1 MADWRNSEKRDE
13 EDEEDEEDEFTEGHY
28 KAQKDALIFAIQVT
42 ESMLQPP
49 PKSEDKKASK
59 DSASLTALK
68 CAYQVMQQRIISNPK
83 DMIGIVL
90 FGTKKTKVPDDI
102 RLQDS
107 HCYLLTDLEVPA
119 ADDVKALRG
128 LVEEGENAV
137 EILASSKQ
145 PADMVMLLRLTLH
158 LFQTRAP
165 NFGSRRLFIITDD
178 DDPCAGMK
186 KNPSWDPAVGA
197 KDIHDHGCTIELFPI
212 THGEFKFDTT
222 KFYDDIIYH
231 DPVLDEANPGKVE
244 PAKSGDGLNLLH
256 SLVSNI
262 NSRQTPKRAYFSNMP
277 FEIGPGFTISV
288 KGYNIIQKQTPAR
301 SCYIWLEGEKPQVAL
316 GETARLAEDS
326 ARTVEKYEVRKA
338 YKFGSEYVYF
348 TDEEQK
354 SLKQFG
360 GACIRIIGFKDRSLL
375 RFWASIKKSTYIFP
389 SEEGYVGSTRV
400 FTALWRKLLESKK
413 VGMAWHIARRNGN
426 PQLVAIIPSRATSD
440 EKSGAQ
446 YMPAGL
452 WLYPIPFL
460 DDVRD
465 GPETGKVIRTTNALT
480 DRMNKV
486 VQQLQLP
493 GGAYNP
499 SKYPNPALQ
508 WHYKILQA
516 LALEDV
522 VPDQP
527 DDTTVPKYRAIH
539 KRCGGY
545 IQEWS
550 QVADDVLGQIQEQK
564 KIKRELEEENEEDE
578 PRPAKKSRTTAAKD
592 RNEGEDN
599 GLSNAE
605 LRKRYDAGTLAK
617 LTVADLR
624 SAMTGRDLDTK
635 GLKKDLIERLEQWVE
650 DNPVAIAIANSIVDK
665 MEALGLS
672 TSRSN
677 AACNSVEDLQGQL
690 HQVLVA
696 KTTDAR
702 AEHISPSFELLSHAP
717 FHLPVDSENSTAEG
731 IGLGPDTT
739 QSQQPPITRTVI
751 ASDTVQNQ
759 PADDP
764 VLQKAVAKHIS
775 NAVGAVDS
783 SAWTVRQ
790 VTRGAQGWQ
799 FTYICKDSLQAWNR
813 ANTKNTDR
821 PVIGSYSG
829 PGGLDPINLSRPAF
843 DCRGILTIAFSKSS
857 RGIVVKY
864 EHTLLHK
871 TVTQLVE
878 RLVPAPIPVPI
889 PSGNNGNQRTPK
901 AKRPRP
907 ADGEEGSRKKNTPK
921 AKSLLVDGEESS
933 RKKPTPKEKRPRR
946 DEGEHG
952 EGSKRKRRKSGK
964 ALEADMGGPED
975 GQNLPQ
981 DLAQS
986 NNAADKTGFTGFLN
1000 VPPAEAERRRQTAVE
1015 LLGGKGID
1023 PATLSTEQF
1032 NIFANQ
1038 APNLQSASLDMLARY
1053 GAERLRIVHPDEKE
1067 QTGSSNSTPS
1077 TGQTTIASP
1086 ATMPAPPLG
1095 NTNTPTKKP
1104 RNKKRKSD
1112 GPLAEVSIGNGAV
1125 VPLEQDGEIGTTE
1138 SSLKL
1143 TVTRVRKT
1151 RGRCDTCKQRNVACT
1166 KEHPSCSVCVDAGVD
1181 CVYLPPK
1188 PRRKSE
1194 KPAEIVERGQS
1205 VHPEENDVVQHET
1218 ETTEQTSLPELLE
1231 PHTIIP
1237 PQPPPDID
1245 NEEFIPDPN
1254 ILSGPVDHRTPATQ
1268 PPTTNTS
1275 NYYQESHGG
1284 IGFPQMS
1291 SAPPAAESI
1300 TMPGLTYPQA
1310 QTNGNTTQ
1318 PTTGVAFPST
1328 SVHPQQSPHGLPVSQ
1343 SLSAS
1348 TAHQQAQSSPPSR
1361 RKSLPTSHSK
1371 QTPIPPPTIPTH
1383 ASNWNA
1389 SPSMHHPTTTSPK
1402 TTHQQAAKRP
1412 KSRKPRTE
1420 PEQQG
1425 HDSLKQAAPQST
1437 QYQSPMTRSPYQSA
1451 AHVDP
1456 RQGHRSQ
1463 NNTPVAP
1470 NPRPPPQAPSTTTHQ
1485 PTTSTPSY
1493 SAPTTS
1499 GPVSGYD
1506 PYARYN
1512 NNNNGNEQYNDAGND
1527 HNSSRVPYES
1537 SSYQA
1542 NTTTT
1547 APSSY
1552 SSTHSYD
1559 YGRAS
1564 GTLNPLSQA
1573 LNGNA
1578 AYSGTTSATAN
1589 KWPSSQTR
1597 GGQNDN
1603 SSSAY
1608 SLPTSSAPTSHGYGT
1623 RASDPRASTHNP
1635 PYNQSQSQN
1644 YSSYPSQQPSLNQ
1657 QGQQTWYGFT
1667 AANNS
1672 NQANYANNRQ
1682 SGHGTHRSNAPPYSS
1697 QYSGHDEQAM
1707 YDLLRTS
1714 SSNH

>member
-1 MADWRNSEKRDE
+1 MADQWRKDE
-13 EDEEDEEDEFTEGHY
+13 EDEEDEEDELTEGHY

-49 PKSEDKKASK
+49 PKSEDKKANQ
-59 DSASLTALK
+59 DSACLTALK

-90 FGTKKTKVPDDI
+90 FGTKETKVPEDI

-107 HCYLLTDLEVPA
+107 RCYLLTDLEVPA
-119 ADDVKALRG
+119 AEDVKTLRG
-128 LVEEGENAV
+128 LVEDGEKAD
-137 EILASSKQ
+137 EILALSEQ
-145 PADMVMLLRLTLH
+145 PTDMVMLLRLVLN

-197 KDIHDHGCTIELFPI
+197 KDIYDHGCTIELFPI
-212 THGEFKFDTT
+212 AHGDSKFDTS

-231 DPVLDEANPGKVE
+231 DPVLEEANLGKVE
-244 PAKSGDGLNLLH
+244 TAKSGGGLSLLH

-288 KGYNIIQKQTPAR
+288 KGYNVIQKQTPAR
-301 SCYIWLEGEKPQVAL
+301 SCYIWLEDEKPYVAI
-316 GETARLAEDS
+316 GETTRLAEDS
-326 ARTVEKYEVRKA
+326 ARTIENDEVKKA

-348 TDEEQK
+348 TDEELK
-354 SLKQFG
+354 SIKQFG

-375 RFWASIKKSTYIFP
+375 RFWASVKKSTFIFP

-400 FTALWRKLLESKK
+400 FTALWHKLLESKK
-413 VGMAWHIARRNGN
+413 VGMAWHIARKNGN
-426 PQLVAIIPSRATSD
+426 PQLVAIIPSREPSD
-440 EKSGAQ
+440 GKSGTQ
-446 YMPAGL
+446 CMPAGL

-460 DDVRD
+460 DDVRN
-465 GPETGKVIRTTNALT
+465 GPEIGKIIRTTNALT

-527 DDTTVPKYRAIH
+527 EDATVPKYRAIH

-550 QVADDVLGQIQEQK
+550 QVADDALGQIQEQK
-564 KIKRELEEENEEDE
+564 KIKRELEGEDEEDE
-578 PRPAKKSRTTAAKD
+578 PRPAKKSRTTAPKKNA
-592 RNEGEDN
+592 GEDN
-599 GLSNAE
+599 SLSNAE

-624 SAMTGRDLDTK
+624 SAMSGRGLDTK
-635 GLKKDLIERLEQWVE
+635 GLKKDLVERLEQWVE
-650 DNPVAIAIANSIVDK
+650 DNSQRAAAIADGVVDK
-665 MEALGLS
+665 MEALGLAS

-690 HQVLVA
+690 HQILAA
-696 KTTDAR
+696 KTTDTR
-702 AEHISPSFELLSHAP
+702 AEHVVPSFELLSHATL
-717 FHLPVDSENSTAEG
+717 HLPVDSENNIAEG
-731 IGLGPDTT
+731 TGLGPEAI

-759 PADDP
+759 PTDDP

-775 NAVGAVDS
+775 NAIGAVDR

-813 ANTKNTDR
+813 ANAKKTDR

-843 DCRGILTIAFSKSS
+843 DCRGTLTIAFSKSS

-864 EHTLLHK
+864 EHTPLHK
-871 TVTQLVE
+871 TVARLVE
-878 RLVPAPIPVPI
+878 QLVPAPIPVPI
-889 PSGNNGNQRTPK
+889 PSGNNGSQRTPK

-907 ADGEEGSRKKNTPK
+907 ADGEESSRKKQTPK
-921 AKSLLVDGEESS
+921 AK
-933 RKKPTPKEKRPRR
+933 RPRQ
-946 DEGEHG
+946 DEGGNG
-952 EGSKRKRRKSGK
+952 EGSKKKRRKSGK
-964 ALEADMGGPED
+964 AVEANMRGPED
-975 GQNLPQ
+975 GQNTPQGLPQ
-981 DLAQS
+981 S
-986 NNAADKTGFTGFLN
+986 NDTADKAGFTGFLN
-1000 VPPAEAERRRQTAVE
+1000 VPPAEAERRRNTAIE
-1015 LLGGKGID
+1015 LLEGKGID

-1067 QTGSSNSTPS
+1067 QAGSSNATPA
-1077 TGQTTIASP
+1077 TGQTTINSP
-1086 ATMPAPPLG
+1086 ATMPTPPSG
-1095 NTNTPTKKP
+1095 NTDTPTKKP

-1138 SSLKL
+1138 SSLKPKA
-1143 TVTRVRKT
+1143 VRARKT
-1151 RGRCDTCKQRNVACT
+1151 RGRCDTCKQRQVQCT

-1188 PRRKSE
+1188 PRRKSG
-1194 KPAEIVERGQS
+1194 KPAEVAESEGSDHI
-1205 VHPEENDVVQHET
+1205 EESNVIQHEAGNA
-1218 ETTEQTSLPELLE
+1218 EQTSLPELLGSRTAIPSQ
-1231 PHTIIP
+1231 PH
-1237 PQPPPDID
+1237 PDID

-1254 ILSGPVDHRTPATQ
+1254 ILSGPVEHRAHATQ
-1268 PPTTNTS
+1268 PPTTS
-1275 NYYQESHGG
+1275 NYYQESHSG
-1284 IGFPQMS
+1284 IGFPQIS
-1291 SAPPAAESI
+1291 SAPPAAGGM
-1300 TMPGLTYPQA
+1300 TMPGLTYPQE
-1310 QTNGNTTQ
+1310 QTNEIATQ
-1318 PTTGVAFPST
+1318 SAADVAYPAT
-1328 SVHPQQSPHGLPVSQ
+1328 SVHPQQPPHSLPVSQ
-1343 SLSAS
+1343 PPPAP
-1348 TAHQQAQSSPPSR
+1348 TTHQQAQSAASSR
-1361 RKSLPTSHSK
+1361 RKSLPTSQSK
-1371 QTPIPPPTIPTH
+1371 QTPIPPPTMPAH

-1389 SPSMHHPTTTSPK
+1389 PPSMHRPPTTSPK
-1402 TTHQQAAKRP
+1402 TAHQQTAKRS
-1412 KSRKPRTE
+1412 KSRKSRTE
-1420 PEQQG
+1420 PEEQG
-1425 HDSLKQAAPQST
+1425 HDSLKQAAPQPT

-1451 AHVDP
+1451 AHINP

-1463 NNTPVAP
+1463 TNTPAAP
-1470 NPRPPPQAPSTTTHQ
+1470 NPRPPPQAPSTATQQ
-1485 PTTSTPSY
+1485 PATSTPSY

-1499 GPVSGYD
+1499 ASVSSYNA
-1506 PYARYN
+1506 YARYN
-1512 NNNNGNEQYNDAGND
+1512 RND
-1527 HNSSRVPYES
+1527 HAPSRITYES
-1537 SSYQA
+1537 
-1542 NTTTT
+1542 T
-1547 APSSY
+1547 PSSY
-1552 SSTHSYD
+1552 SSVPSYD

-1564 GTLNPLSQA
+1564 GTLNPLSQT
-1573 LNGNA
+1573 LNSNS
-1578 AYSGTTSATAN
+1578 AYSGTTSAPPN
-1589 KWPSSQTR
+1589 KWPNSQAR

-1608 SLPTSSAPTSHGYGT
+1608 SLPTSSTSTSHGYST
-1623 RASDPRASTHNP
+1623 RASDTRASTHNP
-1635 PYNQSQSQN
+1635 P
-1644 YSSYPSQQPSLNQ
+1644 SYPSQQPNQ
-1657 QGQQTWYGFT
+1657 QNWYGFT
-1667 AANNS
+1667 AANTS
-1672 NQANYANNRQ
+1672 TQAGYANNRQ
-1682 SGHGTHRSNAPPYSS
+1682 TGHGTHRSNAPAYSS
-1697 QYSGHDEQAM
+1697 QYSGHDEQAI
-1707 YDLLRTS
+1707 YDLLRTG

>member
-1 MADWRNSEKRDE
+1 MADRWNPERREE
-13 EDEEDEEDEFTEGHY
+13 EDEEDEEDELTEGQY

-49 PKSEDKKASK
+49 PKSEDKKANQ
-59 DSASLTALK
+59 DSACLTALK

-90 FGTKKTKVPDDI
+90 FGTKETKVPDDL

-107 HCYLLTDLEVPA
+107 RCYLLTDLEVPA
-119 ADDVKALRG
+119 AEDVKALRG
-128 LVEEGENAV
+128 LVEDGENAD
-137 EILASSKQ
+137 EILALSKQ
-145 PADMVMLLRLTLH
+145 PADMVMLLRLVLN

-178 DDPCAGMK
+178 DDPCAGMR

-197 KDIHDHGCTIELFPI
+197 KDIYDHGCTIELFPI
-212 THGEFKFDTT
+212 THGDSKFDTS

-244 PAKSGDGLNLLH
+244 PAKSGDGLSLLH

-288 KGYNIIQKQTPAR
+288 KGYNVIQKQAPAR
-301 SCYIWLEGEKPQVAL
+301 SCYIYLEDETPYVAV
-316 GETARLAEDS
+316 GETTRLVEDS
-326 ARTVEKYEVRKA
+326 ARTIENDEVKKA

-354 SLKQFG
+354 SIKQFG
-360 GACIRIIGFKDRSLL
+360 GACLRIIGFKDRSLL
-375 RFWASIKKSTYIFP
+375 RFWASVKKSTFIFP

-400 FTALWRKLLESKK
+400 FTALWHKLIESKK
-413 VGMAWHIARRNGN
+413 VGMAWHIARKNAN
-426 PQLVAIIPSRATSD
+426 PQLVAIIPSRASSD
-440 EKSGAQ
+440 EKSGTQ

-460 DDVRD
+460 DDVRH
-465 GPETGKVIRTTNALT
+465 GPEAGKIIRTTDALT

-527 DDTTVPKYRAIH
+527 EDATVPKYRAIH

-545 IQEWS
+545 IQEWA
-550 QVADDVLGQIQEQK
+550 QVADDALGQIQEQK
-564 KIKRELEEENEEDE
+564 KIKRELDGEDDEDE
-578 PRPAKKSRTTAAKD
+578 PRPAKKSRTTAAKN
-592 RNEGEDN
+592 RNAGEDD

-624 SAMTGRDLDTK
+624 SAMSGRGIDTK
-635 GLKKDLIERLEQWVE
+635 GLKKDLVERLEQWVE
-650 DNPVAIAIANSIVDK
+650 DNVAIAIADGVFDK
-665 MEALGLS
+665 MEALGLG
-672 TSRSN
+672 TSQSN
-677 AACNSVEDLQGQL
+677 AACSSVEDLQGQL
-690 HQVLVA
+690 HQILAA
-696 KTTDAR
+696 KTTDTR
-702 AEHISPSFELLSHAP
+702 AEHISPSFELLSHATL
-717 FHLPVDSENSTAEG
+717 HLPVDSENSAAEG
-731 IGLGPDTT
+731 TGPGPDAT
-739 QSQQPPITRTVI
+739 QSQQPPVARNVT
-751 ASDTVQNQ
+751 AFDTVQNQ

-813 ANTKNTDR
+813 ANAKNPDR

-843 DCRGILTIAFSKSS
+843 DCRGTLTISFSKSS

-878 RLVPAPIPVPI
+878 RLVPAPVPVPI

-907 ADGEEGSRKKNTPK
+907 ADGEEGSHKK
-921 AKSLLVDGEESS
+921 
-933 RKKPTPKEKRPRR
+933 RTPKEKRPRR

-952 EGSKRKRRKSGK
+952 EGSRKKRRKSGK
-964 ALEADMGGPED
+964 AIEADTRGPED
-975 GQNLPQ
+975 GQDTPQ
-981 DLAQS
+981 DFPQS
-986 NNAADKTGFTGFLN
+986 NNISDKAGFTGFLN
-1000 VPPAEAERRRQTAVE
+1000 VPPAEAERRRNTAVE
-1015 LLGGKGID
+1015 LLEGKGID
-1023 PATLSTEQF
+1023 PATLSAEQF

-1067 QTGSSNSTPS
+1067 QAGSSNSTPV
-1077 TGQTTIASP
+1077 TGQTTITSP
-1086 ATMPAPPLG
+1086 ATMPAPPSG
-1095 NTNTPTKKP
+1095 NTDTPTKKP
-1104 RNKKRKSD
+1104 RNKKRKPD
-1112 GPLAEVSIGNGAV
+1112 GSLTEVSIGNGAV

-1138 SSLKL
+1138 SSLKPR
-1143 TVTRVRKT
+1143 TTRVRKT
-1151 RGRCDTCKQRNVACT
+1151 RGRCDTCKQRNVQCT
-1166 KEHPSCSVCVDAGVD
+1166 KEHPSCSVCIDAGVD

-1194 KPAEIVERGQS
+1194 KPAEVVENEETD
-1205 VHPEENDVVQHET
+1205 HLEENNGVQHEA
-1218 ETTEQTSLPELLE
+1218 EHAGQTSLPELLGS
-1231 PHTIIP
+1231 HTVIP
-1237 PQPPPDID
+1237 PQPPPDIE

-1254 ILSGPVDHRTPATQ
+1254 ILSGPVEHRTTH
-1268 PPTTNTS
+1268 TTNTS
-1275 NYYQESHGG
+1275 NYFQESHSG
-1284 IGFPQMS
+1284 IGFPQVS
-1291 SAPPAAESI
+1291 SAPPPAAGSM
-1300 TMPGLTYPQA
+1300 TMPGLTYPQEKA
-1310 QTNGNTTQ
+1310 HEIAT
-1318 PTTGVAFPST
+1318 PAAGVAFPAT
-1328 SVHPQQSPHGLPVSQ
+1328 SVHPQQPPHSLPVSQ
-1343 SLSAS
+1343 PPSAPA
-1348 TAHQQAQSSPPSR
+1348 AHQQAQSAPSSR
-1361 RKSLPTSHSK
+1361 RKSLPTSQSK
-1371 QTPIPPPTIPTH
+1371 QTPIPPPTIPAH
-1383 ASNWNA
+1383 ESNWNA
-1389 SPSMHHPTTTSPK
+1389 SPSMHHPTTASPK
-1402 TTHQQAAKRP
+1402 TAHQQAAKRP

-1425 HDSLKQAAPQST
+1425 HDSLKQAAPQPT

-1451 AHVDP
+1451 AHINP

-1463 NNTPVAP
+1463 TNTPVAP
-1470 NPRPPPQAPSTTTHQ
+1470 NPRPPPQAPSTATHQ
-1485 PTTSTPSY
+1485 PTTSAPSY
-1493 SAPTTS
+1493 STPTTS
-1499 GPVSGYD
+1499 GSVPNYNA
-1506 PYARYN
+1506 YARYN
-1512 NNNNGNEQYNDAGND
+1512 SNNNGNEQYTDAGND
-1527 HNSSRVPYES
+1527 HSSSRMTYES

-1552 SSTHSYD
+1552 SSVPSYD

-1573 LNGNA
+1573 LNDNA
-1578 AYSGTTSATAN
+1578 AYSGTTSATTN
-1589 KWPSSQTR
+1589 KWPNSQTR

-1603 SSSAY
+1603 RSSAY
-1608 SLPTSSAPTSHGYGT
+1608 SLPTSSTSTSHGYGT
-1623 RASDPRASTHNP
+1623 RASDARASTHNP
-1635 PYNQSQSQN
+1635 P
-1644 YSSYPSQQPSLNQ
+1644 SYPSQQPSLNQ
-1657 QGQQTWYGFT
+1657 QSQQNWYGFT
-1667 AANNS
+1667 AANTS
-1672 NQANYANNRQ
+1672 NQASYANNRQ
-1682 SGHGTHRSNAPPYSS
+1682 TGHGTHRSNAPPYSS
-1697 QYSGHDEQAM
+1697 QYSGHDEQAI
-1707 YDLLRTS
+1707 YDMLRTG